1 MKFNRQGLLQALALA
16 SLCALA
22 LNAHAD
28 WAQASDP
35 LIVKPGPEGNAIQ
48 AQNPPGFTW
57 ARHPTGPASYDVE
70 ITPAGG
76 VPMRAVVERNW
87 YLPTKALPLGNY
99 TWRVRPSG
107 SNDWSVPRSFA
118 LTTRST
124 VFEVPD
130 NVTLRSRISAK
141 PRPRA
146 LPPSFTLYS
155 GWSAGKKAEL
165 DPYVSRMINEIKLQ
179 INALPTLSDSRWP
192 IVITTP
198 LTAAMAQQQTDIRQR
213 INEASRQLEAAAV
226 MWRMKR
232 DPMFLT
238 EALRKG
244 DELAALDTSGPT
256 SYANQDQATR
266 QISVS
271 LIKAVDILAG
281 DLDSTRKA
289 KWLATVRVRTEE
301 IYRNLAGDNGRLDQY
316 PFDSHGNTSLVF
328 LVLISSLSL
337 GDIPEAQKWFD
348 FSFRAYANAPSP
360 WSGPEGGFAN
370 GTAYAEY
377 AAAYLVQLW
386 DPLTQATGVNFYAKP
401 WALGFLD
408 FATQFTPPGSKVHA
422 FGDGSETRPDTRVF
436 RAFASRMISPRAAW
450 YVANLGGLEDALSLL
465 QAPYPMPVADTKVL
479 SPPSSTAYYPST
491 GWVSMHSEIG
501 STSRNSLY
509 FKSSPYGS
517 FSHSH
522 GDQNGLLLSV
532 AGQPLLVKAGWY
544 DWYGSPY
551 WTDWYHQTRSQNA
564 ITFDGGKGQLVT
576 GYREQLQRN
585 GKIIG
590 YAAQPGY
597 DYAEGD
603 ATAAYGGQ
611 LTMARRQ
618 VWHLRDAGNA
628 ILVRDRLSATVPHT
642 YEFNLH
648 APVEMTVENTRA
660 VKIAI
665 NGQSVCVRSLNPDA
679 SFAKWIGP
687 GAKVNVV
694 EDHGA
699 FYLPNDGKSV
709 AEFLVLLDV
718 GCKRPVVKDTTS
730 GTTRTITVGGQSV
743 LLEGNAQ
750 SVVTLSTTGT
760 MQFDAAAAQG
770 FTLN

>member
-1 MKFNRQGLLQALALA
+1 MKSQLRGLVQALALA
-16 SLCALA
+16 SLCALS

-28 WAQASDP
+28 WAQAADP
-35 LIVKPGPEGNAIQ
+35 LIVQPGPAGGAIQ
-48 AQNPPGFTW
+48 AQNPPGFAW
-57 ARHPTGPASYDVE
+57 ARYPTGPASYDIE

-76 VPMRAVVERNW
+76 APILAVVERNW

-107 SNDWSVPRSFA
+107 SNDWSTARSFS

-130 NVTLRSRISAK
+130 NAALRSRIAAK
-141 PRPRA
+141 ARPRA

-155 GWSAGKKAEL
+155 TWNASRKAEL
-165 DPYVSRMINEIKLQ
+165 DPYVSRMTNEIKLQ
-179 INALPTLSDSRWP
+179 INALPVLNDARWP
-192 IVITTP
+192 ITIATP
-198 LTAAMAQQQTDIRQR
+198 LTAAMASQQTDIRQR

-232 DPMFLT
+232 DPLFLN

-244 DELAALDTSGPT
+244 DQLAALDPKGPT

-271 LIKAVDILAG
+271 LIKAIDSLAG
-281 DLDSTRKA
+281 DLDATRKA
-289 KWLATVRVRTEE
+289 KWLETVRVRTEE
-301 IYRNLAGDNGRLDQY
+301 IYGNLAGDNGRLDQY

-360 WSGPEGGFAN
+360 WAGPEGGFAN

-377 AAAYLVQLW
+377 AAGYLVQLW

-408 FATQFTPPGSKVHA
+408 FATQFTPPGSKIHA

-436 RAFASRMISPRAAW
+436 HAFGSRMVSPRAAW
-450 YVANLGGLEDALSLL
+450 YVSKLGGTEDTLCLL
-465 QAPYPMPVADTKVL
+465 QAPYPMPVADTKTL
-479 SPPSSTAYYPST
+479 SPPSSSAYYPSI
-491 GWVSMHSEIG
+491 GWVSMHSDIG
-501 STSRNSLY
+501 LSSRSSLY

-517 FSHSH
+517 FNHSH

-590 YAAQPGY
+590 FAAQPSY
-597 DYAEGD
+597 DFAEGD
-603 ATAAYGGQ
+603 ATASYGGQ

-618 VWHLRDAGNA
+618 VWHLRNAGNA
-628 ILVRDRLSATVPHT
+628 ILVRDRLSAAVPHT

-648 APVEMTVENTRA
+648 APVAMTIENPNA
-660 VKIAI
+660 VKIAV
-665 NGQSVCVRSLNPDA
+665 NGQSVCVRSLNGNAP
-679 SFAKWIGP
+679 FAQWIGP
-687 GAKVNVV
+687 GAKPNVV

-699 FYLPNDGKSV
+699 FYLANDGKSV

-718 GCKRPVVKDTTS
+718 GCKRPEVQVATS
-730 GTTRTITVGGQSV
+730 GTVRTVTVAGQSV
-743 LLEGNAQ
+743 
-750 SVVTLSTTGT
+750 
-760 MQFDAAAAQG
+760 
-770 FTLN
+770 TLN